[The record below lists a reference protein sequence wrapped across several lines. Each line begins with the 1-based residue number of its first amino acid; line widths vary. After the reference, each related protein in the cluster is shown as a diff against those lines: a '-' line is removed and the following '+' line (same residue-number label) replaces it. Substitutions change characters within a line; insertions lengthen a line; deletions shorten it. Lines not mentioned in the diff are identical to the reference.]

1 MREVELPSG
10 ATLKVSPSTFAN
22 SKALYQAMLS
32 ELHEVKVDLAPNFA
46 DLIKEVFCRGFSSQR
61 IESALWKCF
70 PSCLYGLS
78 KITEETFEPVEARG
92 DYMKVCMEVARENV
106 DPFFKSLYAE
116 WLALVE
122 SKTPPK

>member
-10 ATLKVSPSTFAN
+10 AVLKVQPSTFAN
-22 SKALYQAMLS
+22 SKALYQAMLTV
-32 ELHEVKVDLAPNFA
+32 LHDVKVELAPNAA
-46 DLIKEVFCRGFSSQR
+46 DLIKDVFCRGFSSKP

-78 KITEETFEPVEARG
+78 KISEETFEPVEARG
-92 DYMKVCMEVARENV
+92 DYTKVCMEVARENV

-116 WLALVE
+116 WLALAE
-122 SKTPPK
+122 SKTLLK